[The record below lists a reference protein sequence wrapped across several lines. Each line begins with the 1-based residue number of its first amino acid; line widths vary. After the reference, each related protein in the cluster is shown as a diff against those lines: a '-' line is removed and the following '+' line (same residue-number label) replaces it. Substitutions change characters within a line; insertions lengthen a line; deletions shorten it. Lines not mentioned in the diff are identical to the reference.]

1 VRLEIHSVEF
11 LALPSSTLP
20 FTALKFWCFK

>member
-11 LALPSSTLP
+11 LALPSSTDRAIYKR
-20 FTALKFWCFK
+20 TRSEI